1 MIIVLD
7 TNILVSALIN
17 PFGAPARVLD
27 QVIRGTIQ
35 LAFDDRVMDEYREV
49 LRRPVFGFSSE
60 NVRALLDHIELTG
73 VHVVPAPLP
82 SEGIPDL
89 GDLPFAEVAVEI
101 RAASLVTGNLK
112 HFEFLEEHKI
122 PVLTP
127 DEFMQGLRDLLEE
140 EA

>member
-1 MIIVLD
+1 V
-7 TNILVSALIN
+7 LVSALIN

-27 QVIRGTIQ
+27 QVLRGTIQ
-35 LAFDDRVMDEYREV
+35 LAFDDRILDEYREV
-49 LRRPVFGFSSE
+49 LRRPTFEFSRE

-73 VHVVPAPLP
+73 VHVVPAPLA

-89 GDLPFAEVAVEI
+89 GDLPFAEVAAEI

-112 HFEFLEEHKI
+112 HFEFLQAHGI

-127 DEFMQGLRDLLEE
+127 DEFIRSLRSLLEE
-140 EA
+140 GNQ